1 MQHTTPWKLDI
12 EPNTVRQIPKKK
24 SWISYDLNIKKG
36 GARRGLLERKE
47 RERVKRK
54 KAITN
59 RRLEEKPHH
68 KYCNVHITKRH
79 DVIQK

>member
-36 GARRGLLERKE
+36 GE
-47 RERVKRK
+47 
-54 KAITN
+54 
-59 RRLEEKPHH
+59 LEED
-68 KYCNVHITKRH
+68 Y
-79 DVIQK
+79 